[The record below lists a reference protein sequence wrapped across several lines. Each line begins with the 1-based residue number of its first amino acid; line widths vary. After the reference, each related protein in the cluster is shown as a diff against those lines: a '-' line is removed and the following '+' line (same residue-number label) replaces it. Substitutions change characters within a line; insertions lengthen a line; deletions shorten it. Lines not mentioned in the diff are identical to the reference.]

1 MSIFAGNCLILAAFA
16 VSMLMAFCAFY
27 EEVMETEYYESL
39 EDEL

>member
-1 MSIFAGNCLILAAFA
+1 MSIIAGTQLIIAAFA
-16 VSMLMAFCAFY
+16 VSILMAFCAFY